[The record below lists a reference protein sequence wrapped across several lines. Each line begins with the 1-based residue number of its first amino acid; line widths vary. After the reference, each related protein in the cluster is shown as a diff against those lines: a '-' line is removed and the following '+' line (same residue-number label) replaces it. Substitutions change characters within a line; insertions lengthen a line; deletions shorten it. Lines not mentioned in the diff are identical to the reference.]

1 VTRNLF
7 RQVQQI
13 MPRMGIRDKLV
24 IIFFALIIIPM
35 FLLWARW
42 QETAV
47 GSTKSVL
54 QREVAERAREI
65 SDQVTRSLET
75 NERQIIDLTR
85 QAAFQSYGRELGFN
99 GAAAPNDPLRIDLS
113 AFLLAHQNLYSAVVA
128 VGRDGQPIFRIE
140 ARQHSS
146 GIIRPFVS
154 DVSRD
159 DAIPAVT
166 TLFAK
171 DQDRAFVG
179 EIRREGKEIL
189 LNIVA
194 PLRGD
199 SGELTGALVVK
210 VRADRL
216 FAEAAG
222 PRTMT
227 AENRPE
233 NGRPQAVVIGN
244 DGTVL
249 YAADESKQSRP
260 FGEAF
265 SQFAPSVDK
274 ILAREL
280 KEAGSADRSAGYVA
294 GDIDSEPWLI
304 HYRQRRE
311 NPAFS
316 TLIIQDYSKAL
327 SQVEFDSF
335 VLLLLT
341 LLLVIVA
348 MLSIYFLISGTTDS
362 IRRVTNGARAIA
374 TGNLGYHIQIKSKD
388 ETRVL
393 AEAFNRMAGR
403 LREMIRKE
411 GEQKQFESFARL
423 SAVLTHDLKNQ
434 ILSLSLLV
442 SNMERKFDREGFRED
457 AMRTLSD
464 SVNNLQSLVSKLS
477 DPRTP
482 TKRVRE
488 QSNLTNLVRRVIE
501 RTAAQAD
508 NRFQIQT
515 NLNTEVLAN
524 VDGKAI
530 ERVIENLV
538 INALE
543 AMQDGG
549 VLMVATRQ
557 DGENAI
563 ILVAD
568 TGKGM
573 TEDFMRERLFQPFAT
588 TKKKG
593 IGLGLYSCRDIIEQH
608 GGRIDV
614 ASQVGRGTEF
624 SVILPTRG
632 NNTSSLSDSSGDIA
646 ASLLP

>member
-1 VTRNLF
+1 
-7 RQVQQI
+7 
-13 MPRMGIRDKLV
+13 MGIRDKLV

-65 SDQVTRSLET
+65 SDQVTRSLES
-75 NERQIIDLTR
+75 NERQILDLTR
-85 QAAFQSYGRELGFN
+85 QSALQSYGRELGIN
-99 GAAAPNDPLRIDLS
+99 SEAAPDDQLRIDLS
-113 AFLLAHQNLYSAVVA
+113 AFLLAHQSLYSAL
-128 VGRDGQPIFRIE
+128 VGVSRDGRPIFRIE

-146 GIIRPFVS
+146 GTIRPFVS

-159 DAIPAVT
+159 DVVPPLSS
-166 TLFAK
+166 LFAK
-171 DQDRAFVG
+171 GQDRAVVG
-179 EIRREGKEIL
+179 EIQREGKGVF
-189 LNIVA
+189 LNIIA
-194 PLRGD
+194 PLRGE
-199 SGELTGALVVK
+199 SGEVTGGLVVK
-210 VRADRL
+210 VRAERL
-216 FAEAAG
+216 FTEAAG

-227 AENRPE
+227 TENRPE
-233 NGRPQAVVIGN
+233 NGRPQAIIIAN

-249 YAADESKQSRP
+249 YAGDETKQSKP
-260 FGEAF
+260 FREVFG
-265 SQFAPSVDK
+265 QLAPAVSRVREELEKELPEVGSSDK
-274 ILAREL
+274 GQRLPEYLASDL
-280 KEAGSADRSAGYVA
+280 
-294 GDIDSEPWLI
+294 DSEPWLI
-304 HYRQRRE
+304 HYRLRRE
-311 NPAFS
+311 NPTFS
-316 TLIIQDYSKAL
+316 TLIVQDYTKAL

-341 LLLVIVA
+341 FLLVIVA

-374 TGNLGYHIQIKSKD
+374 TGNLGYNIQIKSKD

-477 DPRTP
+477 DPRAP
-482 TKRVRE
+482 TKRIRE
-488 QSNLTNLVRRVIE
+488 QSNLTNLVRRVID
-501 RTAAQAD
+501 RTAAQAA
-508 NRFQIQT
+508 NRFQVQT

-549 VLMVATRQ
+549 TLMVATRR
-557 DGENAI
+557 DGDNAI
-563 ILVAD
+563 ISVAD

-573 TEDFMRERLFQPFAT
+573 TEEFMRERLFHPFAT

-608 GGRIDV
+608 GGRIEV

-624 SVILPTRG
+624 SVILPMKG

-646 ASLLP
+646 SSLLP